1 MNYAHPRSFGPLC
14 CTFSL
19 LALSACGSSNG
30 NSETATDSGAPTDTG
45 AAAQDA
51 AGLDGHTGD
60 AAVAPDSGSDAGPAV
75 LAVALSSCIPTIY
88 TMPVTLGGTQSF
100 EMVLDTGSTTL
111 GVAATGCS
119 CGPATPLYTPGSTA
133 VDQKQTATTTYAS
146 GSWAGEVFQDTVSI
160 GTSPATP
167 TKLVAISSE
176 TNFFEP
182 LQCDSKSPGMQGI
195 VGFGPSGAAD
205 MGTTGFF
212 DAYVAQYK
220 VPDVFATELC
230 DTTGTLWLGGY
241 DPAAMTAAPQYTP
254 IASFVSSLYYAIN
267 LASITANGTT
277 VPITGQLPDSLVD
290 TGTSE
295 FLLNTTAYGAIV
307 AAIQSDAMFT
317 QVFGASF
324 FPPAGTQ
331 SPACAS
337 VTQTKAALDAALP
350 ALTLTFGTSP
360 AITVKAV
367 ATESYLFHY
376 GSQWCSAIA
385 APPSGTQFPVGAIMG
400 APVLRSNVVI
410 FDRAQSR
417 IGFAPHAPCP

>member
-1 MNYAHPRSFGPLC
+1 MNFRTSALLS

-30 NSETATDSGAPTDTG
+30 NSETATDSGAPADTG

-51 AGLDGHTGD
+51 AGSDAHAGD
-60 AAVAPDSGSDAGPAV
+60 AAVSQDSGSDAGTGV

-119 CGPATPLYTPGSTA
+119 CGPASPLYTPGATA
-133 VDQKQTATTTYAS
+133 VDQKNTATTTYAS
-146 GSWAGEVFQDTVSI
+146 GSWAGEIYQDTVSI
-160 GTSPATP
+160 GTSPPARLD
-167 TKLVAISSE
+167 LVAISSE

-212 DAYVAQYK
+212 DAYVAKYK

-241 DPAAMTAAPQYTP
+241 DPAATTAAPQYTP
-254 IASFVSSLYYAIN
+254 ISSFASSVYYAIN
-267 LASITANGTT
+267 LASITVSGTT
-277 VPITGQLPDSLVD
+277 IPITGQIPDSLVD

-331 SPACAS
+331 SPACAA

-385 APPSGTQFPVGAIMG
+385 APPAGTQFPIGAIMG

>member
-1 MNYAHPRSFGPLC
+1 MNFRTPALLS
-14 CTFSL
+14 CTLSL
-19 LALSACGSSNG
+19 LLLSACGGSAG

-45 AAAQDA
+45 ASSQDA
-51 AGLDGHTGD
+51 AGSDGHAGD
-60 AAVAPDSGSDAGPAV
+60 AAASQDSGSDAGPGV
-75 LAVALSSCIPTIY
+75 VAVALSSCIPTIY

-100 EMVLDTGSTTL
+100 EMILDTGSTTL

-133 VDQKQTATTTYAS
+133 VDKKQTAMTTYGT
-146 GSWAGEVFQDTVSI
+146 GSWSGEIYQDTVSL
-160 GTSPATP
+160 GTSPPAP
-167 TKLVAISSE
+167 LDLVAISSQSS
-176 TNFFEP
+176 FFEP
-182 LQCDSKSPGMQGI
+182 LQCDSKAPGMQGI

-212 DAYVAQYK
+212 DAYVAKYK

-241 DPAAMTAAPQYTP
+241 DTAATTAAPQYIP
-254 IASFVSSLYYAIN
+254 IMSFNLPYYAID
-267 LASITANGTT
+267 LVSIALNGTT
-277 VPITGQLPDSLVD
+277 VSVGGQFPASLVD

-295 FLLNTTAYGAIV
+295 FLLNTTAYNAVV
-307 AAIQSDAMFT
+307 AAIQGDAMFT
-317 QVFGASF
+317 QLFGASF
-324 FPPAGTQ
+324 FPAAGAA
-331 SPACAS
+331 SPACAN

-350 ALTLTFGTSP
+350 ALTMTFGTSP
-360 AITVKAV
+360 AVTVKAV
-367 ATESYLFHY
+367 ATESYLFQY
-376 GSQWCSAIA
+376 SGQWCSAIA
-385 APPSGTQFPVGAIMG
+385 APPAGTQFPIGAIMG